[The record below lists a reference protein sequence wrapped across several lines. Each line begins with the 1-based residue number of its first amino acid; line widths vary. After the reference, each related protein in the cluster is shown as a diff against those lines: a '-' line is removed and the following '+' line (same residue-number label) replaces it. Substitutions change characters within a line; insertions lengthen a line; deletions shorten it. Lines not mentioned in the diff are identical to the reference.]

1 MPNARIS
8 RPFESWSIVDAV
20 LASQNGSRI
29 GWTASAVPT
38 SSVVVAAAQNDS
50 TVSSS

>member
-1 MPNARIS
+1 MVA
-8 RPFESWSIVDAV
+8 AC

-29 GWTASAVPT
+29 GGMATAVPT
-38 SSVVVAAAQNDS
+38 LSVVVAAAQNDS